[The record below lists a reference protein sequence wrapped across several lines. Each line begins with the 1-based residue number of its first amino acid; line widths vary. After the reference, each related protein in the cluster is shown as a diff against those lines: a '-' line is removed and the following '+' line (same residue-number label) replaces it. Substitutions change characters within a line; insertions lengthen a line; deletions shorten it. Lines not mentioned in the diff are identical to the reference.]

1 MYIKIGS
8 DNKNS
13 LEVFCNT
20 YNKHV
25 IAAIKKVPYRKWDT
39 ERRLWLV
46 PDTPLSSQKLL
57 SALYES
63 GLFNMQA
70 QKPKEETVSE
80 NSDREIL
87 LNELLEK
94 NNTLLKANHY
104 SQRTITAYQY
114 WVRLFLE
121 FNQNKNITRLNES
134 DINKFLSNLAS
145 NNKVSSSTQ
154 NQAKAAILFFE
165 KYSMYNPVGDLNSV
179 ITAKRSKKLPVVLCK
194 EELTLLFNNLDE
206 DEKKLIA
213 QVLYGTGMRLMECL
227 QLRVKD
233 IDFYRNEIIIRNG
246 KGAKDRITML
256 PVKLKQPLQK
266 HLEKVK
272 TIHEKDI
279 AEGWGKVFMP
289 NALYKKYP
297 NASSEWLWQWVFP
310 QKGRWKNAETG
321 EQGRHHIDPSIMQRI
336 IYKTGIAVGITKRIS
351 CHTLRH
357 SFATHLLENG
367 YDIRTIQDLLGHS
380 DVRTTMIYTHVLNR
394 GPAGVRSPID
404 QS

>member
-25 IAAIKKVPYRKWDT
+25 IAAIKKVPYRKWDA

-63 GLFNMQA
+63 GLFNIQA

-87 LNELLEK
+87 LNKLLEK

-121 FNQNKNITRLNES
+121 FNQDKNITRLNES

-165 KYSMYNPVGDLNSV
+165 KYSMYNPVGNLNSI
-179 ITAKRSKKLPVVLCK
+179 ITAKRSKKLPVVLSR
-194 EELTLLFNNLDE
+194 EELTLLFNDL
-206 DEKKLIA
+206 
-213 QVLYGTGMRLMECL
+213 
-227 QLRVKD
+227 
-233 IDFYRNEIIIRNG
+233 NEI
-246 KGAKDRITML
+246 
-256 PVKLKQPLQK
+256 
-266 HLEKVK
+266 
-272 TIHEKDI
+272 
-279 AEGWGKVFMP
+279 
-289 NALYKKYP
+289 
-297 NASSEWLWQWVFP
+297 
-310 QKGRWKNAETG
+310 GRA
-321 EQGRHHIDPSIMQRI
+321 
-336 IYKTGIAVGITKRIS
+336 
-351 CHTLRH
+351 
-357 SFATHLLENG
+357 
-367 YDIRTIQDLLGHS
+367 
-380 DVRTTMIYTHVLNR
+380 HV
-394 GPAGVRSPID
+394 
-404 QS
+404 